1 MSNVLRKVVY
11 LSVEQFEEL
20 QTNGSITVNGVT
32 VTLDDESMYITP
44 TSDDV
49 DVEVDL
55 SNYYT
60 KEEVNTALENIN
72 LSNYY
77 TKSEV
82 NAAHETLSDRLNS
95 HKGRMDSF
103 QTALENFE
111 ATYTLTEADKQNIA
125 NIVFGLIPKYDGT
138 VE

>member
-11 LSVEQFEEL
+11 LSVKQFEEL

-60 KEEVNTALENIN
+60 KEEVNTALEN
-72 LSNYY
+72 
-77 TKSEV
+77 
-82 NAAHETLSDRLNS
+82 
-95 HKGRMDSF
+95 
-103 QTALENFE
+103 FE